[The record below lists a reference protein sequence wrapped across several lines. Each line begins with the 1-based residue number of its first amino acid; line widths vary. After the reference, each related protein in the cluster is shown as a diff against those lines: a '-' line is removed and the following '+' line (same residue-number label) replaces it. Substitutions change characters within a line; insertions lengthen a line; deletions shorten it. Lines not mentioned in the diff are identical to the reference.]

1 MLTLQQL
8 MLDWNSAYPYVSRSN
23 VSMVFMSNRS
33 VNAVSEPTTVYTG
46 SSSISAREF
55 DNLNINVFPNP
66 ASDLIA
72 VQINN
77 VVDEDMQVEL
87 LDISGKLIKYASI
100 NQGSTIAYFDTQT
113 LYNGTYLVKI
123 SSASHSTMKKIV
135 IAK

>member
-1 MLTLQQL
+1 
-8 MLDWNSAYPYVSRSN
+8 
-23 VSMVFMSNRS
+23 
-33 VNAVSEPTTVYTG
+33 
-46 SSSISAREF
+46 
-55 DNLNINVFPNP
+55 LNINVFPNP